1 MRSTTR
7 RTTLRT
13 AAVFAGAAAV
23 LALPVG
29 SAFADSPTGPE
40 QEVLPGVEQPVKE
53 RPAGEKPPVDKPADE
68 KPAVERPGVE
78 KPGGDEPVT
87 EPAVDPTVPQV
98 DPTAPAVKRAFVT
111 TVKLADGSIA
121 KVYKIGNGH
130 FEAEVFSG
138 STKLDTLVSKGGK
151 PAYGQNNGLHIVL
164 QPNGTVTSWVEGE
177 QKPTPK
183 PEPTPKPLVKPK
195 HEGKQGKESKKET
208 SVRITMPDGRI
219 AKLIDGP
226 NGKRV
231 EISMPNGNLLG
242 TIDLKHPSAQND
254 GWTYR
259 IVQDGKRVKFVVID
273 GKGGGSSWV
282 YGFDGKLIEK
292 YAAERPKAAK
302 PAGDR
307 VDRVVPK
314 GGVKAGVEGAGTG
327 SGAAAGD
334 TPMLV
339 AAGGG
344 MAAVGAAGLGFALLK
359 RGRADQS

>member
-23 LALPVG
+23 LALPAG
-29 SAFADSPTGPE
+29 SAFADSPAGAE
-40 QEVLPGVEQPVKE
+40 QEVLPGVEQPVEGKSAE
-53 RPAGEKPPVDKPADE
+53 EKSAEEKSAEEKAAEEKAAEEKAGEGTSREDKS
-68 KPAVERPGVE
+68 
-78 KPGGDEPVT
+78 VT
-87 EPAVDPTVPQV
+87 EPVV
-98 DPTAPAVKRAFVT
+98 DPTAPSVERAFVT

-130 FEAEVFSG
+130 FEAEIFSG

-151 PAYGQNNGLHIVL
+151 PAYGQNNGLHVVL

-177 QKPTPK
+177 PKPTPTPK
-183 PEPTPKPLVKPK
+183 PVEKLVEKPK
-195 HEGKQGKESKKET
+195 HEVKKET

-259 IVQDGKRVKFVVID
+259 VVQDGKRVKFVVID

-292 YAAERPKAAK
+292 YVAERPKAAAK
-302 PAGDR
+302 PAAKPTG
-307 VDRVVPK
+307 DRVVPK
-314 GGVKAGVEGAGTG
+314 GGVKAGAEGVGTGAGASTG
-327 SGAAAGD
+327 DA
-334 TPMLV
+334 PMLV

>member
-29 SAFADSPTGPE
+29 SAFADSPAGPE
-40 QEVLPGVEQPVKE
+40 QEVLPGVE
-53 RPAGEKPPVDKPADE
+53 RPAGEQPAG
-68 KPAVERPGVE
+68 ERPVEE
-78 KPGGDEPVT
+78 KPGGEKPVT
-87 EPAVDPTVPQV
+87 GPAVDPAVPAVDPSVPQV
-98 DPTAPAVKRAFVT
+98 DPTAPPVKRAFVT
-111 TVKLADGSIA
+111 TVRLADGSIA
-121 KVYKIGNGH
+121 KIYKIGDGH
-130 FEAEVFSG
+130 FEAVVFSG
-138 STKLDTLVSKGGK
+138 STKLDTLVTKGGK
-151 PAYGQNNGLHIVL
+151 PAYGQNNGLHVVL

-177 QKPTPK
+177 PAPKPK
-183 PEPTPKPLVKPK
+183 PEPKPEPKPLGKPK
-195 HEGKQGKESKKET
+195 HEVREGKKES

-219 AKLIDGP
+219 AKLVDGP

-231 EISMPNGNLLG
+231 EISMPNGNRLG
-242 TIDLKHPSAQND
+242 TIDLKHPVAQND

-273 GKGGGSSWV
+273 GKGGGNSWV

-292 YAAERPKAAK
+292 YVAERPKPAK
-302 PAGDR
+302 PAQPAVERADR
-307 VDRVVPK
+307 VERVVPK
-314 GGVKAGVEGAGTG
+314 GGVKAGAEGVGTAAG
-327 SGAAAGD
+327 SSKGD

-344 MAAVGAAGLGFALLK
+344 MAAAGAAGLGFALLK